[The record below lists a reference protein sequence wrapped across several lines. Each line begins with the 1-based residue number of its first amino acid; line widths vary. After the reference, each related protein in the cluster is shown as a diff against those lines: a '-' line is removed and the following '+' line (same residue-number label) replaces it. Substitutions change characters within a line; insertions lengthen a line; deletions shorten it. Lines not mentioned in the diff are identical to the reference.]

1 MAHRLL
7 IVDDEK
13 NIREGVSEYFEAEGY
28 ETLTA
33 ENGLEAL
40 SKIRHNDV
48 DLIITDLKMIGL
60 SGTEL
65 MDEVQKID
73 SNIPFIVLTAYASVE
88 NAVECMRKGAYHYL
102 TKPVNM
108 KEMLILVKRAL
119 SYSALEKENESLH
132 HQLKNRYGI
141 SNILGHSRAME
152 TVFDMVKTVA
162 PAKANVLITG
172 ESGTGKEL
180 VANAIHALSARSK
193 NPFVKVHCA
202 ALAPGLLESELFGHE
217 KGSFTGAVRMRRGR
231 FELANQGSIFLDE
244 IGEIDASIQLKL
256 LRVLQE
262 REFERVGGEE
272 TIKVDTRII
281 TATNADLLQLV
292 KQGKFREDL
301 YYRLKVVKI
310 LVPPLRER
318 VADIP
323 VLVASFLKEF
333 CRENNKDVKKIDQK
347 AMRAFEH
354 YQWPG
359 NVRELK
365 NLVENLVVMTKGN
378 IIYNSDLPNYIRQEK
393 MPDEI
398 VLDPGRKMSE
408 YEVDIIRHTLSATD
422 GNKSKAAEILGMGRR
437 TLHRK
442 LEQLEEE
449 SIL

>member
-7 IVDDEK
+7 IVDDER
-13 NIREGVSEYFEAEGY
+13 NIREGVSEYFQSEGY

-33 ENGLEAL
+33 ENGIEAL

-65 MDEVQKID
+65 MDEVKRID
-73 SNIPFIVLTAYASVE
+73 STIPFIVLTAYASVE

-119 SYSALEKENESLH
+119 SYSALEKENKSLH
-132 HQLKNRYGI
+132 HKLKNRYGI
-141 SNILGHSRAME
+141 DNIIGHSRAME

-180 VANAIHALSARSK
+180 VANAIHTLSDRSK

-202 ALAPGLLESELFGHE
+202 ALASGLLESELFGHE
-217 KGSFTGAVRMRRGR
+217 KGSFTGAIRMRRGR
-231 FELANQGSIFLDE
+231 FELANRGSIFLDE
-244 IGEIDASIQLKL
+244 IGTIDASIQLKL

-262 REFERVGGEE
+262 REFERVGGEDV
-272 TIKVDTRII
+272 IRVDTRVI

-292 KQGKFREDL
+292 KEGQFREDL
-301 YYRLKVVKI
+301 YYRLKVVRI
-310 LVPPLRER
+310 NVPPLRER
-318 VADIP
+318 IADIP
-323 VLVASFLKEF
+323 VLVTAFAKEF
-333 CRENNKDVKKIDQK
+333 CKENNKAEKKFDQK
-347 AMRAFEH
+347 AMFAFEN
-354 YQWPG
+354 YNWPG

-365 NLVENLVVMTKGN
+365 NLVENLVVMTKGDV
-378 IIYNSDLPNYIRQEK
+378 IYDYNLPDYIRRQET
-393 MPDEI
+393 PNEI
-398 VLDPGRKMSE
+398 VLDSGRKMKD
-408 YEVDIIRHTLSATD
+408 YEMDIIKHTLSMTS
-422 GNKSKAAEILGMGRR
+422 GNITEAADILGIGRR

-442 LEQLEEE
+442 LDQFENL
-449 SIL
+449 